1 MESQL
6 AHGIAVAALSI
17 VSGYVPYL
25 AYKEITTIS
34 KVIEQYGS
42 RNDMKLFTVHQI
54 FKAQGGGIA
63 FFFGC
68 YIIAVGFA
76 SALFLENWKCYFSKF
91 LLVGGIVAL
100 VGIVIILCVFFYN
113 KTFRELIEREHE
125 KRTKFYDK
133 DGNLIKSKVETEKL
147 LLKS

>member
-91 LLVGGIVAL
+91 LLVGGIVA
-100 VGIVIILCVFFYN
+100 VGGGVAVAAGGGGSSSSSS
-113 KTFRELIEREHE
+113 TGSSSSGGGSSGG
-125 KRTKFYDK
+125 TVPV
-133 DGNLIKSKVETEKL
+133 SW
-147 LLKS
+147 